1 MNEDVGS
8 IETNTSNRNMNTLT
22 KNWIFF
28 VAGTLKSTQ
37 GDAHCKNGTTETKIY
52 TG

>member
-8 IETNTSNRNMNTLT
+8 IETNTSNRNMNTHKKT
-22 KNWIFF
+22 GIFF

-37 GDAHCKNGTTETKIY
+37 GDAQCKNGTTETKIY